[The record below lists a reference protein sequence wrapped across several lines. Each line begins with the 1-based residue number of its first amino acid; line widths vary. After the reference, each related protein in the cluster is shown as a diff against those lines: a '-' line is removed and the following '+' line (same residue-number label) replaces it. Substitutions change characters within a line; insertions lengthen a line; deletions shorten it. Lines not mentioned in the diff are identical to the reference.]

1 MEHLSRKK
9 RSLLFFSISIYPGF
23 LTSIWISFLKCDA
36 NKLPEVRACYG
47 YVINLRSCLWF
58 TVLNHSLKVNSC

>member
-9 RSLLFFSISIYPGF
+9 RPLLFFSISIYRGF

-36 NKLPEVRACYG
+36 NKLPKVCACSG
-47 YVINLRSCLWF
+47 YIINLRSCLRF
-58 TVLNHSLKVNSC
+58 NVLNHSLKVNSY